1 MSIPRVFHGLDRKV
15 FLSPKLL
22 GTTTNLE
29 WHICA
34 GKCRIYAKKCRK
46 YAKICQKQSKVIIK
60 PSYNIQNGNKLAGEN
75 ISSTCYLDFSR
86 KTAEK
91 GQKLPEMDKI
101 ALEVAKPSPIG

>member
-34 GKCRIYAKKCRK
+34 GKCRKYAKKCRK
-46 YAKICQKQSKVIIK
+46 YAKICQKQSKLIIK
-60 PSYNIQNGNKLAGEN
+60 AAETRPKLYIFTSNESLYKIRVLGRKLDHFPLKVVAGNLQEMTKN
-75 ISSTCYLDFSR
+75 CR
-86 KTAEK
+86 K
-91 GQKLPEMDKI
+91 
-101 ALEVAKPSPIG
+101 

>member
-34 GKCRIYAKKCRK
+34 GKCRKYAKKCRK
-46 YAKICQKQSKVIIK
+46 YAKICQKQSKVTIK
-60 PSYNIQNGNKLAGEN
+60 AAETRPMTYKMVISLLGRILLKLA
-75 ISSTCYLDFSR
+75 
-86 KTAEK
+86 
-91 GQKLPEMDKI
+91 
-101 ALEVAKPSPIG
+101 V

>member
-34 GKCRIYAKKCRK
+34 GKCRKYAKKCRK
-46 YAKICQKQSKVIIK
+46 YAKICQKQSKLIIK
-60 PSYNIQNGNKLAGEN
+60 AAETRPKLYSRV
-75 ISSTCYLDFSR
+75 ISLLGR
-86 KTAEK
+86 ILLQLA
-91 GQKLPEMDKI
+91 I
-101 ALEVAKPSPIG
+101 